1 MAVGSPCG
9 CWALVARVGGAAAEP
24 TGSLA
29 VPPVISSTRS
39 TFPARDSF

>member
-9 CWALVARVGGAAAEP
+9 CWALVAHVGAAAEL

-29 VPPVISSTRS
+29 VPPVIGSTRS
-39 TFPARDSF
+39 TFPAQDSF

>member
-9 CWALVARVGGAAAEP
+9 RGALVARVGAAAEP
-24 TGSLA
+24 PGSLA

>member
-9 CWALVARVGGAAAEP
+9 CWALVAHVGGAAEL